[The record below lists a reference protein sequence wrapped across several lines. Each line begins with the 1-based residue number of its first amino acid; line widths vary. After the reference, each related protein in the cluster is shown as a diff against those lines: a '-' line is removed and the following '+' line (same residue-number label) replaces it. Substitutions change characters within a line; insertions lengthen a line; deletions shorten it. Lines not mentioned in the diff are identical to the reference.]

1 MKWIYIFI
9 TKDNITT
16 KQLRATA
23 NKVMDYE
30 NKKTNQKAKMY
41 LSLIKTCS
49 MQPIVNTAP
58 QFSEHI
64 VLPV

>member
-1 MKWIYIFI
+1 
-9 TKDNITT
+9 
-16 KQLRATA
+16 
-23 NKVMDYE
+23 MDYE